1 MISGHAGGKS
11 GMLRVRTA
19 SSVTMCPFCAWAVC
33 RYVCEHEDVAVG
45 HEWCI
50 YYILCICERTPEVDV
65 DYLSPLLSALL
76 GERGSLTEFIDLASL
91 AAGILLARPPK
102 VEIADIHT
110 LYHPIQVWTWV
121 LGSNSG
127 PRASKASIYRMPC
140 LLRPHLWS
148 FWEEE
153 ICLSQH

>member
-1 MISGHAGGKS
+1 M
-11 GMLRVRTA
+11 
-19 SSVTMCPFCAWAVC
+19 
-33 RYVCEHEDVAVG
+33 
-45 HEWCI
+45 
-50 YYILCICERTPEVDV
+50 
-65 DYLSPLLSALL
+65 DYLPPLLSTLL

-91 AAGILLARPPK
+91 AAGILLARPPE

-127 PRASKASIYRMPC
+127 PRASKASIYRMPY

-148 FWEEE
+148 FWEEGNM
-153 ICLSQH
+153 LKSALASAGATAKVFS